1 MKIADALVGV
11 FSIFLDTAPVIYYV
25 ENNPH
30 YQDIVRDVDVFDR
43 VDAGSLAAVTS
54 PVTLSEC
61 LVAPYRL
68 GLASLQQDFT
78 DLIVAGRNTTFVP
91 INDDSARAAAELRA
105 RHNLSLLDA
114 LQVGVALSAG
124 CEAFLTNDST
134 MRRVSELRVLIVDDL
149 EI

>member
-11 FSIFLDTAPVIYYV
+11 SSIFLDTAPVIYYV

-30 YQDIVRDVDVFDR
+30 YHDLVRDVFDR
-43 VDAGSLAAVTS
+43 VDAGSLSAVTS

-68 GLASLQQDFT
+68 RLTSLQQDFT

-105 RHNLSLLDA
+105 RYNLTLLDA
-114 LQVGVALSAG
+114 LQVGVALSVG

-134 MRRVSELRVLIVDDL
+134 MRRVSELHVLIVDDL